1 MFLPSIMKNST
12 YFSKSDPKKVEEPT
26 ATGVLHLTNI
36 FVKNNSEDILLAFI
50 KLSTNFLA
58 KRTDV
63 RDSFFTVATWG
74 RLQYVFRSVEQ
85 KTIAMHLP
93 NDPPNPKESIL
104 FSGERPL
111 LVMLV
116 TENIRYACSI
126 HFAEC
131 SSDIQKRDY

>member
-1 MFLPSIMKNST
+1 MNKINYTDTFKGVFLHLIMKNST

-26 ATGVLHLTNI
+26 ATGVLHLTKI
-36 FVKNNSEDILLAFI
+36 VVKNNSEDILLAFI

-85 KTIAMHLP
+85 KIIVMHL
-93 NDPPNPKESIL
+93 
-104 FSGERPL
+104 
-111 LVMLV
+111 
-116 TENIRYACSI
+116 
-126 HFAEC
+126 
-131 SSDIQKRDY
+131 